1 MIKIKKVINNNI
13 VVIDDNG
20 QEAIIMGRG
29 LGFKKKRGEEID
41 PQKIDK
47 KFYPQTHQN
56 AEQLISMLNEI
67 SLEEMEAASQIL
79 SLASNTL
86 SVTLNDTEIISL
98 SDHIH
103 NAIVRGKEGIFL
115 KNNLLWDI
123 KHFYPKE
130 YEIGIAALEIIKKL
144 TDFQLN
150 EDEAGFITMHIVD
163 AQIEK
168 ESQNVSGITKFI
180 QEVTQIL
187 KYACHQ
193 EIDENSLYYYRF
205 ITHLKYLAQRIF
217 NQHQDVVSPNKIML
231 KLVEKQYPQSF
242 SYAKKVTAFNED
254 KYNCQLSGD
263 ELMYLTLHI
272 EKMVQQ
278 SAKN

>member
-1 MIKIKKVINNNI
+1 MKIKKVINNNI
-13 VVIDDNG
+13 VVIDDNN
-20 QEAIIMGRG
+20 QEAIIMGKG
-29 LGFKKKRGEEID
+29 LGFKKKRGDEVD

-56 AEQLISMLNEI
+56 AKQLTSILNEI
-67 SLEEMEAASQIL
+67 SLEEMEAASEIL
-79 SLASNTL
+79 NLASNRL
-86 SVTLNDTEIISL
+86 STNLNDTELISL

-103 NAIVRGKEGIFL
+103 NAITRGKEGVFL

-130 YEIGIAALEIIKKL
+130 YEIGLKALDIIEQL

-163 AQIEK
+163 AQMEK
-168 ESQNVSGITKFI
+168 GSHNINGITQFI

-193 EIDENSLYYYRF
+193 EIDENSSYYYRF
-205 ITHLKYLAQRIF
+205 VTHLKYLAQRIF
-217 NQHQDVVSPNKIML
+217 NQHQDITPPDEMML
-231 KLVEKQYPQSF
+231 QLVEKQYPRSF
-242 SYAKKVTAFNED
+242 TYASKVIAFIED

-278 SAKN
+278 TAKN

>member
-1 MIKIKKVINNNI
+1 MKIKKVINNNI
-13 VVIDDNG
+13 VVIDDNN

-29 LGFKKKRGEEID
+29 LGFKKKRGDEVD

-56 AEQLISMLNEI
+56 AEQLINMLNDI
-67 SLEEMEAASQIL
+67 SLEEMEAANEIL
-79 SLASNTL
+79 NLASNKL
-86 SVTLNDTEIISL
+86 STNLNDTEIISL

-103 NAIVRGKEGIFL
+103 NAIARGKEGIFL

-130 YEIGIAALEIIKKL
+130 YEIGLAALDIIGHL
-144 TDFQLN
+144 TGFRLN
-150 EDEAGFITMHIVD
+150 DDEAGFITMHIVD
-163 AQIEK
+163 AQME
-168 ESQNVSGITKFI
+168 QGYHNVNGITQFI
-180 QEVTQIL
+180 QEITQIL

-193 EIDENSLYYYRF
+193 EIDENSSYYYRF

-217 NQHQDVVSPNKIML
+217 SQHQDITPPDKMML

-242 SYAKKVTAFNED
+242 IYAQQIIAFIED

-278 SAKN
+278 TAKS

>member
-29 LGFKKKRGEEID
+29 LGFKKKRGDEID

-56 AEQLISMLNEI
+56 AEQLTSMLNEI

-79 SLASNTL
+79 SFASDTL

-103 NAIVRGKEGIFL
+103 NAIVRRKDGIFL

-130 YEIGIAALEIIKKL
+130 YEIGVDALKIIKKL

-163 AQIEK
+163 AQMEK
-168 ESQNVSGITKFI
+168 GSQNVSGITQFI

-193 EIDENSLYYYRF
+193 EVDENSSYYYRF

-217 NQHQDVVSPNKIML
+217 NQHQDIIPPDKMML
-231 KLVEKQYPQSF
+231 KLVEKQDPQSF
-242 SYAKKVTAFNED
+242 SYAKKVIAFIED
-254 KYNCQLSGD
+254 KYNCQLSDD